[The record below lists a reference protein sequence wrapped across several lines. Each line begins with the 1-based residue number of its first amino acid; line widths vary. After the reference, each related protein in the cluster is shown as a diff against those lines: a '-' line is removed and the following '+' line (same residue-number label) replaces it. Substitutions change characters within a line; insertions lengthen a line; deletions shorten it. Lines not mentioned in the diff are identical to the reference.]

1 MTALGDPTLN
11 RVSEVQHRVPRPRR
25 APGQMSEAHLS
36 YGVSQLTVWAAK
48 QGPGQSSDLPAGAR
62 GWAAKQGP
70 DPSFR

>member
-11 RVSEVQHRVPRPRR
+11 RASEVQHRVPRPRR
-25 APGQMSEAHLS
+25 APGQMSEAHFVLWS
-36 YGVSQLTVWAAK
+36 KSIDCLGGEAGT
-48 QGPGQSSDLPAGAR
+48 GQSSDLPAGAM